1 MKKLVSAGEI
11 LVEIMAERI
20 GQSFLEP
27 GPLLGPFR
35 PARRRSSSAR
45 PATLGQP
52 CRPVSA
58 VGEDDF
64 GQLNIER
71 LRTLGADVSAIA
83 VHKGHATGTAFVAY
97 RADGTALHLQHP
109 QQRRQPGRHR
119 CRRAEHAGRRD
130 HVHVMGSSLFSDRAT
145 EVALS
150 AIQTVKA
157 KGGTVS
163 FDPNIRR
170 EIMQA
175 SGMRE
180 ALDQV
185 LRQTDSSCR
194 AATSCSCSHRPA
206 TKRARSTN
214 SCARGVLHR
223 SQEGRRWRRLPR
235 PSRHGCLL
243 PGFAVD
249 EVDPTGAGDCFGAAF
264 VSFWLRGADPV
275 EALRIA
281 NACGALAVT
290 ARGRWKALSAGR
302 GRGLRQPPPG
312 EARHERRDADLP
324 SIAVKRARARKV
336 GIASVCSAHPLVI
349 EAALRHG
356 AARRLRCADRGD
368 LQPGQPRRRL
378 HRHDAG
384 RLPQLRR
391 GACADSRLS
400 ASIA

>member
-27 GPLLGPFR
+27 GPLLGSYPSGA
-35 PARRRSSSAR
+35 PAIFIGQA
-45 PATLGQP
+45 AALGQP
-52 CRPVSA
+52 AGLIGA

-83 VHKGHATGTAFVAY
+83 IHKGHATGTAFVTY
-97 RADGTALHLQHP
+97 RADGS
-109 QQRRQPGRHR
+109 RHFVFNIR
-119 CRRAEHAGRRD
+119 NSAAGLVGIDAAAQSMLAGTD

-185 LRQTDSSCR
+185 LKQTDVFLPSGNELFLFSS
-194 AATSCSCSHRPA
+194 AGDEKGAVDDLLQ
-206 TKRARSTN
+206 
-214 SCARGVLHR
+214 RGVSCIVLKKGADGAAYHD
-223 SQEGRRWRRLPR
+223 
-235 PSRHGCLL
+235 RHGTVAL

-264 VSFWLRGADPV
+264 VSFWLRGAAPV

-290 ARGRWKALSAGR
+290 RKGPMEGIFPLAEVEAFATTAGR
-302 GRGLRQPPPG
+302 GQP
-312 EARHERRDADLP
+312 
-324 SIAVKRARARKV
+324 
-336 GIASVCSAHPLVI
+336 
-349 EAALRHG
+349 
-356 AARRLRCADRGD
+356 
-368 LQPGQPRRRL
+368 
-378 HRHDAG
+378 
-384 RLPQLRR
+384 
-391 GACADSRLS
+391 
-400 ASIA
+400 

>member
-27 GPLLGPFR
+27 GPLLGPYPSGA
-35 PARRRSSSAR
+35 PAIFIGQA
-45 PATLGQP
+45 AALGQP
-52 CRPVSA
+52 AGLIGA

-64 GQLNIER
+64 GELNIER
-71 LRTLGADVSAIA
+71 LRALGADVSAIA
-83 VHKGHATGTAFVAY
+83 VHKGHATGTAFVTY
-97 RADGTALHLQHP
+97 RADGS
-109 QQRRQPGRHR
+109 RHFVFNIR
-119 CRRAEHAGRRD
+119 NSAAGLVGIDAAAQSMLAATD

-185 LRQTDSSCR
+185 LKQTDVFLPSGNELFLFSS
-194 AATSCSCSHRPA
+194 AGDEKGAVDELLQ
-206 TKRARSTN
+206 
-214 SCARGVLHR
+214 RGVSCIVLKKGAGGAAYHD
-223 SQEGRRWRRLPR
+223 
-235 PSRHGCLL
+235 RHGTVAL

-264 VSFWLRGADPV
+264 VSFWLRGAAPA

-290 ARGRWKALSAGR
+290 RKGPMEGIFPLAEVKAFATAAG
-302 GRGLRQPPPG
+302 
-312 EARHERRDADLP
+312 
-324 SIAVKRARARKV
+324 K
-336 GIASVCSAHPLVI
+336 
-349 EAALRHG
+349 
-356 AARRLRCADRGD
+356 
-368 LQPGQPRRRL
+368 GQP
-378 HRHDAG
+378 
-384 RLPQLRR
+384 
-391 GACADSRLS
+391 
-400 ASIA
+400 